1 MVRLGTSA
9 SANKANDALPE
20 QCWSYFNFEVV
31 EGTFNITADLM
42 VLITALPLLAKLRI
56 PIQQKLMLLA
66 VFGMGAFVIAAAVLT
81 KVYSLVPYLVS
92 YEYLNWYFRE
102 ASVSIYVT
110 NMPYIW
116 AFLRDVF
123 PSLKLWGYPQR
134 TFSDGDFSTKRTWPS
149 HRTIGQSQNRES
161 RVIGD
166 LETFD
171 RLGSSSSRDEVM
183 DCAGGVEHAVR
194 LSHSHNLESQSI
206 DLA

>member
-9 SANKANDALPE
+9 SANKANDALSE

-92 YEYLNWYFRE
+92 YEF
-102 ASVSIYVT
+102 SVH
-110 NMPYIW
+110 
-116 AFLRDVF
+116 LRYQYAVYMGVLTRRL
-123 PSLKLWGYPQR
+123 PIIETLGL
-134 TFSDGDFSTKRTWPS
+134 STKDF
-149 HRTIGQSQNRES
+149 Q
-161 RVIGD
+161 
-166 LETFD
+166 
-171 RLGSSSSRDEVM
+171 
-183 DCAGGVEHAVR
+183 
-194 LSHSHNLESQSI
+194 
-206 DLA
+206 